1 MSFGVFTAQCTPT
14 VKRGDGQAR
23 PIRARSEERR
33 AILDAPTPSNQP
45 EVPEMTASGS
55 SSPPDPGFRPRLV
68 IIVGP
73 TAVGKTR
80 AGIELGRRFGGEV
93 ISADSRYLYRGMD
106 IGVAK
111 PTPEEQG
118 GVPHHLID
126 VIDPVEPMSLATFQ
140 EMAMAAIAGVHARG
154 RLPLLVGGT
163 PLYVNA
169 VVEGWR
175 IPRVPPDPSF
185 RADLEAQAAREG
197 VAPLAARL
205 QEVDPV
211 AAARSG
217 TNLRRIIRALEIH
230 AATGQR
236 MSDLEGK
243 GPRPF
248 ETLEL
253 SLTMPRERLRVAID
267 TRVDDQIARGLAAEV
282 RGLLAAGLAPDAPVM
297 SSLGYRQL
305 LPYLGGEATL
315 EEAVARIKAD
325 THRYVRHQETWLR
338 RNPRLVPV
346 DVTHDGWL
354 ECAAELV
361 ARFLDRG
368 NPAIPS

>member
-1 MSFGVFTAQCTPT
+1 M
-14 VKRGDGQAR
+14 
-23 PIRARSEERR
+23 
-33 AILDAPTPSNQP
+33 PSNQP
-45 EVPEMTASGS
+45 ETPNLAGASPCATPVSG
-55 SSPPDPGFRPRLV
+55 PRPQLV
-68 IIVGP
+68 VIAGP

-80 AGIELGRRFGGEV
+80 AGIELGRRFNGEV
-93 ISADSRYLYRGMD
+93 VSADSRYLYRGMD

-126 VIDPVEPMSLATFQ
+126 VVDPDEPMSLATFQ
-140 EMAMAAIAGVHARG
+140 ELAMAAIAGIHARG

-175 IPRVPPDPSF
+175 IPRVPPDPVF
-185 RADLEAQAAREG
+185 RADLEAEAVREG
-197 VAPLAARL
+197 IAPLAAHL
-205 QEVDPV
+205 HEIDPV
-211 AAARSG
+211 AAARSR
-217 TNLRRIIRALEIH
+217 TNLRRIIRALEVH

-253 SLTMPRERLRVAID
+253 GLTMPRERLRIAID
-267 TRVDDQIARGLAAEV
+267 ARVDDQIARGLVAEV
-282 RGLLAAGLAPDAPVM
+282 RGLLAGGLAPDAPAM

-305 LPYLGGEATL
+305 LPYLRGEATL

-338 RNPRLVPV
+338 RNPHLVPI
-346 DVTHDGWL
+346 DVTQEGWL
-354 ECAAELV
+354 ERAAKLV
-361 ARFLDRG
+361 TRFLDRTR
-368 NPAIPS
+368 PVLTR